1 MEKPHQKLL
10 RWQKSVELTVLIY
23 KLTGTFPREETYG
36 LTSQI
41 RRAAVSAPANISEGA
56 ADRSRDEFRN
66 FLRIAIGSLNEL
78 GTLLEISRRVG
89 YLGTK
94 DFADAQKLLDEC
106 LALTFGLR
114 KSLSSTAHRSL
125 LTARSP

>member
-1 MEKPHQKLL
+1 MDKPHQKLL
-10 RWQKSVELTVLIY
+10 CWQKSVELTVLIY
-23 KLTGTFPREETYG
+23 KLTGTFPRQETYG

-66 FLRIAIGSLNEL
+66 YLRIAIGSLNEL
-78 GTLLEISRRVG
+78 STLLEISRRVG
-89 YLGTK
+89 FLEAK
-94 DFADAQKLLDEC
+94 DFTETQKLLDEC

-114 KSLSSTAHRSL
+114 KSLTSIAHRSP
-125 LTARSP
+125 LTAHSR

>member
-1 MEKPHQKLL
+1 MDKPHHKLL
-10 RWQKSVELTVLIY
+10 CWQKSVELSVLIY
-23 KLTGTFPREETYG
+23 ELTRMFPREELYG

-41 RRAAVSAPANISEGA
+41 RKAAVSAPANISEGA

-78 GTLLEISRRVG
+78 NTLLEIARRVG
-89 YLGTK
+89 YLK
-94 DFADAQKLLDEC
+94 PQDSSKAQKLLDEC

-114 KSLSSTAHRSL
+114 KSLNNAQ
-125 LTARSP
+125 

>member
-10 RWQKSVELTVLIY
+10 CWQKSVDLTVLLY
-23 KLTGTFPREETYG
+23 KLTGAFPREEIYG

-56 ADRSRDEFRN
+56 ADRSRDEFKN
-66 FLRIAIGSLNEL
+66 YLRIAIGSLNEL

-89 YLGTK
+89 YLDPK
-94 DFADAQKLLDEC
+94 DFVAAQKLLDEC

-114 KSLSSTAHRSL
+114 KSLNSSAHRSP
-125 LTARSP
+125 LTAHSQ